1 MSAQEDST
9 QRRGRTIKGAA
20 KAERQRRLRLRRLVE
35 QEQVPTICVTLT
47 SRLGTVAI
55 PGEACGLF
63 TTPVIHQACVDV
75 RRTLAFVN
83 LRYGYKAQAIE
94 SHVDTK
100 HGDNWNINDLGISSV
115 SPETLVAL
123 SEELFGIRPEEFVVD
138 MLHYVDKQLAHFTL
152 TAHQP
157 KFESIERSCILMT
170 ELILRHVYDAL
181 GVQRPRIPLRKE
193 EIYPPYQPFCFDD
206 FPYLQPQIRA

>member
-1 MSAQEDST
+1 MTEEFQSGQFELVLHNFSL
-9 QRRGRTIKGAA
+9 
-20 KAERQRRLRLRRLVE
+20 AEHVVRHLAEHVVTGD
-35 QEQVPTICVTLT
+35 QVPTICVTLT

-94 SHVDTK
+94 SHVDTR
-100 HGDNWNINDLGISSV
+100 HDDNWNINELGISSV

-123 SEELFGIRPEEFVVD
+123 SEELFGRRPEEFIVD
-138 MLHYVDKQLAHFTL
+138 MLHYVDKQLAHFTR

-193 EIYPPYQPFCFDD
+193 ES
-206 FPYLQPQIRA
+206 